1 MFLNKCKEPM
11 KRVCGLDVHKDSIFV
26 CILGDEGIV
35 YQNKF
40 GVQTP
45 DLEQMAGEMHRH
57 KVQEVAMESTSI
69 YWLPVWRVLDP
80 YFDLKLVNPYFI
92 KQLPGRKSDAKDAEW
107 IATCLFKG
115 LIKGSYV
122 PGELIQQL
130 RQYNRRVYDLTGDIA
145 RKLTKLD
152 NALQRCNIRISNY
165 VSRTDSKSYT
175 KVVEMLSQGVTD
187 PESLTKAIHG
197 RTVNKWGREA
207 IKASLTGVVGPVDSD
222 IIRQLREE
230 IALSQRNKDEC
241 LSKMEALC
249 RKFFPEQLDNLLT
262 IPGVKLQSATAIIA
276 EVGSDMSSFEDAPH
290 LVSWCGLRPRNEE
303 SAGKILYRKITHGN
317 KYIRKTLV
325 ECAWAASKT
334 QGCFFNRFSYH
345 QVMVRRKSKMK
356 VIVAVARKIL
366 SAVWFVLHDGV
377 PYRDFSNDIAP
388 VSL

>member
-1 MFLNKCKEPM
+1 M

-40 GVQTP
+40 GVLTP
-45 DLEQMAGEMHRH
+45 ELEQMAGEMHRH

>member
-1 MFLNKCKEPM
+1 M

-26 CILGDEGIV
+26 CILGDEGII

-40 GVQTP
+40 GVLTP
-45 DLEQMAGEMHRH
+45 ELEQMVSEMHSNG
-57 KVQEVAMESTSI
+57 VQEVAMESTSI

-107 IATCLFKG
+107 IATCLYKG

-175 KVVEMLSQGVTD
+175 KVVEMLSQGETD
-187 PESLTKAIHG
+187 PETLTKAIHG

-207 IKASLTGVVGPVDSD
+207 IKSALTGVVGPVDSD

-230 IALSQRNKDEC
+230 VALAQRNKDEC

-249 RKFFPEQLDNLLT
+249 RKFFPEQLENLTT

-366 SAVWFVLHDGV
+366 SAVWFVLHDNV
-377 PYRDFSNDIAP
+377 PYRDFLKDIVP
-388 VSL
+388 VTL

>member
-1 MFLNKCKEPM
+1 M

-26 CILGDEGIV
+26 CILGDEGII

-40 GVQTP
+40 GVLTP
-45 DLEQMAGEMHRH
+45 ELEQMAGEMHRH
-57 KVQEVAMESTSI
+57 EVQEVAMESTSI

-107 IATCLFKG
+107 IATCLYKG

-187 PESLTKAIHG
+187 PETLTKAIHG

-207 IKASLTGVVGPVDSD
+207 ITASLTGTVSPVDSD

-230 IALSQRNKDEC
+230 VALSQRNKDEC

-377 PYRDFSNDIAP
+377 PYRDFSNDVAP
-388 VSL
+388 VTM

>member
-26 CILGDEGIV
+26 CILGDEGII

-40 GVQTP
+40 EVLTP
-45 DLEQMAGEMHRH
+45 ELEQMAGVMHSNG
-57 KVQEVAMESTSI
+57 VQEVAMESTSI

-92 KQLPGRKSDAKDAEW
+92 KQLPGRKSDTKDAEW
-107 IATCLFKG
+107 IATCLYKG
-115 LIKGSYV
+115 LIRGSYV
-122 PGELIQQL
+122 PAELIQQL
-130 RQYNRRVYDLTGDIA
+130 RQYNRRIYDLNGEIV
-145 RKLTKLD
+145 RKLAKLD
-152 NALQRCNIRISNY
+152 NTLQRCNIRISNY
-165 VSRTDSKSYT
+165 LSTTNSKSYT
-175 KVVEMLSQGVTD
+175 KVVEMLSRGESD
-187 PESLTKAIHG
+187 PDVLTKAIHG
-197 RTVNKWGREA
+197 RTVNKWGRDVV
-207 IKASLTGVVGPVDSD
+207 KASLTGVVSSVDSD

-230 IALSQRNKDEC
+230 VALAQRNKDEC

-249 RKFFPEQLDNLLT
+249 RKFFPVQLDNLLT

-334 QGCFFNRFSYH
+334 QGCFFSRFSYH

-366 SAVWFVLHDGV
+366 SAVWFVLHDGI
-377 PYRDFSNDIAP
+377 PYRDFPNDIAP
-388 VSL
+388 VTM

>member
-1 MFLNKCKEPM
+1 M

>member
-1 MFLNKCKEPM
+1 M

-366 SAVWFVLHDGV
+366 SAVWFVLHDCV

>member
-26 CILGDEGIV
+26 CILGDEGII

-40 GVQTP
+40 GVLTP
-45 DLEQMAGEMHRH
+45 ELEQMAGEMHRH
-57 KVQEVAMESTSI
+57 EVQEVAMESTSI

-107 IATCLFKG
+107 IATCLYKG

-165 VSRTDSKSYT
+165 VSTTNSKSYT

-187 PESLTKAIHG
+187 PETLTKAIHG

-207 IKASLTGVVGPVDSD
+207 ITASLTGTVSPVDSD

-230 IALSQRNKDEC
+230 VALSQRNKDEC

-377 PYRDFSNDIAP
+377 PYRDFSNDVAP
-388 VSL
+388 VTM

>member
-26 CILGDEGIV
+26 CILGDEGII

-40 GVQTP
+40 GVLTP
-45 DLEQMAGEMHRH
+45 ELEQMAGEMHRH
-57 KVQEVAMESTSI
+57 EVQEVAMESTSI

-107 IATCLFKG
+107 IATCLYKG

-187 PESLTKAIHG
+187 PETLTKAIHG

-207 IKASLTGVVGPVDSD
+207 ITASLTGTVGPVDSD

-230 IALSQRNKDEC
+230 VALSQRNKDEC

-388 VSL
+388 VTM

>member
-26 CILGDEGIV
+26 CILGEDGII

-40 GVQTP
+40 GVLTP
-45 DLEQMAGEMHRH
+45 ELEQMAGVMHSNG
-57 KVQEVAMESTSI
+57 VQEVAMESTSI

>member
-249 RKFFPEQLDNLLT
+249 RKFFPEQLNNLLT

>member
-1 MFLNKCKEPM
+1 MFLNECKEPM

-26 CILGDEGIV
+26 CILGDEGII

-40 GVQTP
+40 GVLTP
-45 DLEQMAGEMHRH
+45 ELEQMAGEMHRH
-57 KVQEVAMESTSI
+57 EVQEVAMESTSI

-107 IATCLFKG
+107 IATCLYKG

-187 PESLTKAIHG
+187 PETLTKAIHG

-207 IKASLTGVVGPVDSD
+207 ITASLTGTVSPVDSD

-230 IALSQRNKDEC
+230 VALSQRNKDEC

-356 VIVAVARKIL
+356 VIVAVARKLL

-377 PYRDFSNDIAP
+377 PYRDFSNDVAP
-388 VSL
+388 VTM

>member
-1 MFLNKCKEPM
+1 M

-26 CILGDEGIV
+26 CILGDEGII

-40 GVQTP
+40 GVLTP
-45 DLEQMAGEMHRH
+45 ELEQMAGEMHRH
-57 KVQEVAMESTSI
+57 EVQEVAMESTSI

-107 IATCLFKG
+107 IATCLYKG

-187 PESLTKAIHG
+187 PETLTKAIHG

-207 IKASLTGVVGPVDSD
+207 ITASLTGTVGPVDSD

-230 IALSQRNKDEC
+230 VALSQRNKDEC

-388 VSL
+388 VTM

>member
-1 MFLNKCKEPM
+1 M
-11 KRVCGLDVHKDSIFV
+11 KRVCGLDVHKSSIFV
-26 CILGDEGIV
+26 CILDEDGII

-40 GVQTP
+40 GVLTP
-45 DLEQMAGEMHRH
+45 ELEQMAGVMHSNG
-57 KVQEVAMESTSI
+57 VQEVAMESTSI

-80 YFDLKLVNPYFI
+80 YFNLKLVNPYFI
-92 KQLPGRKSDAKDAEW
+92 KQLPGRKSDTKDAEW
-107 IATCLFKG
+107 IATCLLKG
-115 LIKGSYV
+115 LIRGSYV
-122 PGELIQQL
+122 PGELVQML

-249 RKFFPEQLDNLLT
+249 REFFPVQLDNLLT

-388 VSL
+388 VFL

>member
-26 CILGDEGIV
+26 CILGDEGII

-40 GVQTP
+40 GVLTP
-45 DLEQMAGEMHRH
+45 ELEQMAGEMHRH
-57 KVQEVAMESTSI
+57 EVQEVAMESTSI

-107 IATCLFKG
+107 IATCLYKG

-187 PESLTKAIHG
+187 PETLTKAIHG

-207 IKASLTGVVGPVDSD
+207 ITASLTGTVSPVDSD

-230 IALSQRNKDEC
+230 VALSQRNKDEC

-388 VSL
+388 VTM

>member
-1 MFLNKCKEPM
+1 M
-11 KRVCGLDVHKDSIFV
+11 KRVCGLDVQKDSNLV
-26 CILGDEGIV
+26 CILGDEGII

-40 GVQTP
+40 GVLTP
-45 DLEQMAGEMHRH
+45 ELEQMAGEMHRH
-57 KVQEVAMESTSI
+57 EVQEVAMESTSI

-107 IATCLFKG
+107 IATCLYKG

-187 PESLTKAIHG
+187 PETLTKAIHG

-207 IKASLTGVVGPVDSD
+207 ITASLTGTVSPVDSD

-230 IALSQRNKDEC
+230 VALSQRNKDEC

-377 PYRDFSNDIAP
+377 PYRDFSNDVAP
-388 VSL
+388 VTM

>member
-1 MFLNKCKEPM
+1 M
-11 KRVCGLDVHKDSIFV
+11 KRVCGLDVHKSSIFV
-26 CILGDEGIV
+26 CILDEDGII

-40 GVQTP
+40 GVLTP
-45 DLEQMAGEMHRH
+45 ELEQMAGVMHSNG
-57 KVQEVAMESTSI
+57 VQEVAMESTSI

-80 YFDLKLVNPYFI
+80 YFNLKLVNPYFI
-92 KQLPGRKSDAKDAEW
+92 KQLPGRKSDTKDAEW
-107 IATCLFKG
+107 IATCLLKG
-115 LIKGSYV
+115 LIRGSYV
-122 PGELIQQL
+122 PGELVQML

-230 IALSQRNKDEC
+230 VALSQRNKDEC

-345 QVMVRRKSKMK
+345 QVTVRRKSKMK

-388 VSL
+388 VSP

>member
-1 MFLNKCKEPM
+1 M

-40 GVQTP
+40 GVLTP
-45 DLEQMAGEMHRH
+45 ELEQMAGEMHRH

-175 KVVEMLSQGVTD
+175 KVVEMISQGVTD
-187 PESLTKAIHG
+187 PEQLTEAIHG

>member
-26 CILGDEGIV
+26 CILGDEGII

-40 GVQTP
+40 GVLTP
-45 DLEQMAGEMHRH
+45 ELEQMAGEMHRH
-57 KVQEVAMESTSI
+57 GVQEVAMESTSI

-187 PESLTKAIHG
+187 PETLTKAIHG

-230 IALSQRNKDEC
+230 VALSQRNKDEC

-345 QVMVRRKSKMK
+345 QVAVRRKSKMK

>member
-1 MFLNKCKEPM
+1 M
-11 KRVCGLDVHKDSIFV
+11 KRVCGLDVHKSSIFV
-26 CILGDEGIV
+26 CILDEDGII

-40 GVQTP
+40 GVLTP
-45 DLEQMAGEMHRH
+45 ELEQMAGVMHSNG
-57 KVQEVAMESTSI
+57 VQEVAMESTSI

-80 YFDLKLVNPYFI
+80 YFNLKLVNPYFI
-92 KQLPGRKSDAKDAEW
+92 KQLPGRKSDTKDAEW
-107 IATCLFKG
+107 IATCLLKG
-115 LIKGSYV
+115 LIRGSYV
-122 PGELIQQL
+122 PGELVQML

-230 IALSQRNKDEC
+230 VALSQRNKDEC

-388 VSL
+388 VSP

>member
-1 MFLNKCKEPM
+1 M

-80 YFDLKLVNPYFI
+80 YFGLKLVNPYFI

>member
-1 MFLNKCKEPM
+1 M

-26 CILGDEGIV
+26 CILGDEEIV

-175 KVVEMLSQGVTD
+175 KVVEMLSQGMTD

>member
-80 YFDLKLVNPYFI
+80 YFGLKLVNPYFI

>member
-1 MFLNKCKEPM
+1 M

-249 RKFFPEQLDNLLT
+249 RKFFPEQLNNLLT

>member
-26 CILGDEGIV
+26 CILGDEGII

-40 GVQTP
+40 GVLTP
-45 DLEQMAGEMHRH
+45 ELEQMAGEMHRYE
-57 KVQEVAMESTSI
+57 VQEVAMESTSI

-107 IATCLFKG
+107 IATCLYKG

-187 PESLTKAIHG
+187 PETLTKAIHG

-230 IALSQRNKDEC
+230 VALSQRNKEEC

>member
-1 MFLNKCKEPM
+1 M
-11 KRVCGLDVHKDSIFV
+11 

-40 GVQTP
+40 GVLTP
-45 DLEQMAGEMHRH
+45 ELEQMAGEMHRH

-115 LIKGSYV
+115 LIRGSYV

-175 KVVEMLSQGVTD
+175 KVVEMISQGVTD
-187 PESLTKAIHG
+187 PEQLTEAIHG

-366 SAVWFVLHDGV
+366 SAVWFVLHEGV

>member
-1 MFLNKCKEPM
+1 M

-26 CILGDEGIV
+26 CILGDEGII

-40 GVQTP
+40 GVLTP
-45 DLEQMAGEMHRH
+45 ELEQMAGEMHRYE
-57 KVQEVAMESTSI
+57 VQEVAMESTSI

-107 IATCLFKG
+107 IATCLYKG

-187 PESLTKAIHG
+187 PETLTKAIHG

-230 IALSQRNKDEC
+230 VALSQRNKEEC